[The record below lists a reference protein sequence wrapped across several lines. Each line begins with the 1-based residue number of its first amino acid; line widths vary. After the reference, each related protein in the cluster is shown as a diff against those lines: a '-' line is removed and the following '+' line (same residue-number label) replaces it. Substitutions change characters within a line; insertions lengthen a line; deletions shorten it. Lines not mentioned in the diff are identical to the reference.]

1 MRSYIQPIIKH
12 SYTDANTSLIINKCS
27 NFTSHEI
34 NKECVKLLYKNQD
47 NKYII
52 EITKE
57 DRKPV
62 LIVSDVNKKDDNLYT
77 EICKKIEKINLT
89 IENYED
95 IMDII
100 YELNLYINK
109 IKISLN
115 NEEPKIIKKDE
126 TIKLKRNIE
135 QLKHEERTKK
145 KSLPQNGIFTNELF
159 SYESCLEMLGDQ
171 LLKINNE
178 KNFQVDIV
186 NLFRINVK
194 LTNFNI
200 DQNIYIHVLMVI
212 NPEKIMTEA
221 PEIKLTSNIVFKYN
235 LLQSIEKLKP
245 FVNKSNWS
253 IKYSFYDI
261 IVNIY
266 NMVNQFGEIEIVS
279 NNKLESIINDLE
291 YLLSLKT
298 KNISENKLLEVFDIN
313 LLNQQTAISNKS
325 TGSNTNNKSSNYDT
339 NNATAANSTYW
350 KKGTGYGHS
359 SSSTWNID
367 DYVASLKLKRK
378 NINEKMIELL
388 TFINKESNLESYI
401 ETIMNLYK
409 SYLTDDE
416 VDVKIVTDIS
426 NFIAK
431 YHKLTITYLSIIK
444 TIKDFLDDN
453 NISSVHLDIIFNSKQ
468 VILSVINDNLSP
480 YQTKFN
486 KYKFQFCNSKLN
498 NMAFIESETLPSSI
512 NSQQMTKL
520 QKEFKILKNSIILSQ
535 DASIFFMAEKDNINK
550 MKFII
555 SGPKNTPYEYG
566 LFIFGMTI
574 PTNYPSKPPFVRLS
588 NTGGKRFNPNLYDS
602 GKVCLSL
609 LGTWKGD
616 KGESWNSETSTFY
629 QLLISIQSQIL
640 IDEPYFNEPGYEKYI
655 GTLSGNNSSKAYNE
669 NIYQYTI
676 DHAMIDLLTVDNDK
690 IDNYSEFREIINEYF
705 TYHKDNIINTMN
717 LWHNKL
723 SPSRKPAF
731 SQSLGKLINLL
742 K

>member
-1 MRSYIQPIIKH
+1 MQSYIQPILKYGYNDTL
-12 SYTDANTSLIINKCS
+12 SSSIINKCF

-34 NKECVKLLYKNQD
+34 NKDNIKILYKNQN

-52 EITKE
+52 DITKE
-57 DRKPV
+57 DRKPI
-62 LIVSDVNKKDDNLYT
+62 LINSEIQIMNKENDNLYT
-77 EICKKIEKINLT
+77 EICKKIEKMNLT

-95 IMDII
+95 VLDII

-115 NEEPKIIKKDE
+115 KEEPQIVKKDDS
-126 TIKLKRNIE
+126 IKLKRRIE
-135 QLKHEERTKK
+135 QLKYEERAKK
-145 KSLPQNGIFTNELF
+145 KSFSQNGLF
-159 SYESCLEMLGDQ
+159 SFDSCLEMLGDQ

-178 KNFQVDIV
+178 KNFQVDII
-186 NLFRINVK
+186 NLFQINIK

-200 DQNIYIHVLMVI
+200 NQNIYVHILMGI
-212 NPEKIMTEA
+212 NPEKIMTDA
-221 PEIKLTSNIVFKYN
+221 PEIQLTSNIVFKYN

-245 FVNKSNWS
+245 FVNKNTWS

-266 NMVNQFGEIEIVS
+266 NMVNQFGEIEIIS

-298 KNISENKLLEVFDIN
+298 KNISENKLLEIFDSQ
-313 LLNQQTAISNKS
+313 LISQPS
-325 TGSNTNNKSSNYDT
+325 SLTTNNSG
-339 NNATAANSTYW
+339 TYW

-359 SSSTWNID
+359 SSSSWNID
-367 DYVASLKLKRK
+367 DYVNSLKLKRK
-378 NINEKMIELL
+378 NINDKMIELL
-388 TFINKESNLESYI
+388 TILNTESSLEVYI
-401 ETIMNLYK
+401 DTIMNLYK

-416 VDVKIVTDIS
+416 VDNKIVTDIS
-426 NFIAK
+426 HFIAK
-431 YHKLTITYLSIIK
+431 YHKLTIPHLSIIK

-453 NISSVHLDIIFNSKQ
+453 DISSTHLDIIFNNKQ
-468 VILSVINDNLSP
+468 VILPIINDNITP
-480 YQTKFN
+480 YQVKFN
-486 KYKFQFCNSKLN
+486 KYKFQFYNSKFN
-498 NMAFIESETLPSSI
+498 NMAFIESEMLPSSI
-512 NSQQMTKL
+512 NSQQMSKL

-550 MKFII
+550 MRFII

-566 LFIFGMTI
+566 LFIFNMTI
-574 PTNYPSKPPFVRLS
+574 PANYPTRPPFVKLS

-655 GTLSGNNSSKAYNE
+655 GTSTGINNSKGYNE

-676 DHAMIDLLTVDNDK
+676 DHGIIDLLTITNNN
-690 IDNYSEFREIINEYF
+690 DNYPEFREVINEYF
-705 TYHKDNIINTMN
+705 AHHKDDIINTMN
-717 LWHNKL
+717 LWHGKLPSNK
-723 SPSRKPAF
+723 KAQF

>member
-1 MRSYIQPIIKH
+1 MQSYIQPIQYCSFNDALT
-12 SYTDANTSLIINKCS
+12 SYIINKCV
-27 NFTSHEI
+27 NFSSYEI
-34 NKECVKLLYKNQD
+34 NKDNVKLLYKNQN

-57 DRKPV
+57 GKKPI
-62 LIVSDVNKKDDNLYT
+62 LINSDINLDNKNETIDNLYT

-89 IENYED
+89 IENFED
-95 IMDII
+95 VLDII
-100 YELNLYINK
+100 YDLNLYINK
-109 IKISLN
+109 KKIELN
-115 NEEPKIIKKDE
+115 KEEPTIIKDN
-126 TIKLKRNIE
+126 IKLKRTIE
-135 QLKHEERTKK
+135 HLKHEERAKK
-145 KSLPQNGIFTNELF
+145 KSVPQNGIFTF
-159 SYESCLEMLGDQ
+159 DSCLEMLGDQ

-178 KNFQVDIV
+178 KNFQVDII
-186 NLFRINVK
+186 NLFQINIK
-194 LTNFNI
+194 LTNFKFNNPEMI
-200 DQNIYIHVLMVI
+200 KNNKNIYIHILMVI

-221 PEIKLTSNIVFKYN
+221 PEIQLTSNIVFKYN

-245 FVNKSNWS
+245 FVNKNTWS

-266 NMVNQFGEIEIVS
+266 NMVNQIGEIETINS

-298 KNISENKLLEVFDIN
+298 KNISENKLLEIFDKQLLSQPLIN
-313 LLNQQTAISNKS
+313 QSFNS
-325 TGSNTNNKSSNYDT
+325 TN
-339 NNATAANSTYW
+339 NSTYW

-367 DYVASLKLKRK
+367 DYVNSLKLKRK
-378 NINEKMIELL
+378 NINDKMIELL
-388 TFINKESNLESYI
+388 TILNSESNFEVYI
-401 ETIMNLYK
+401 DTIMNLYK

-416 VDVKIVTDIS
+416 VDNKIVLDIS
-426 NFIAK
+426 HFIAK
-431 YHKLTITYLSIIK
+431 YHKLTIPHLSIIK

-453 NISSVHLDIIFNSKQ
+453 NISSSHMDIIFNNKQ
-468 VILSVINDNLSP
+468 IILPIISDNLTP

-486 KYKFQFCNSKLN
+486 KYKFQFYNSKFN
-498 NMAFIESETLPSSI
+498 NMSFIENENIPSALS
-512 NSQQMTKL
+512 NQQMSKL

-535 DASIFFMAEKDNINK
+535 DASIFFMVEKDNIHK
-550 MKFII
+550 MRFII

-566 LFIFGMTI
+566 LFIFNMTI
-574 PTNYPSKPPFVRLS
+574 PVNYPTRPPFVKLF

-655 GTLSGNNSSKAYNE
+655 GTPTGINNSKAYND
-669 NIYQYTI
+669 NLYQYTI
-676 DHAMIDLLTVDNDK
+676 DHAMIDLLSN
-690 IDNYSEFREIINEYF
+690 NNESLLEFKEVINEYF

-717 LWHNKL
+717 IWLERLPQNKKSSFSNSLNKL
-723 SPSRKPAF
+723 KV
-731 SQSLGKLINLL
+731 LL
-742 K
+742 KF

>member
-1 MRSYIQPIIKH
+1 MQSFIQPILNH
-12 SYTDANTSLIINKCS
+12 SYTDANTSHIINKCS

-34 NKECVKLLYKNQD
+34 NKEYVKLLYKNQD
-47 NKYII
+47 NKYVI

-57 DRKPV
+57 DRKPI

-77 EICKKIEKINLT
+77 EICRKIEKINLT

-145 KSLPQNGIFTNELF
+145 KSIAQNELF
-159 SYESCLEMLGDQ
+159 SNGIFSYDSCLEMLGDQ

-178 KNFQVDIV
+178 KNFQIDIV
-186 NLFRINVK
+186 NLFRINIK

-200 DQNIYIHVLMVI
+200 SNDIYIHVLMII

-245 FVNKSNWS
+245 FVNKNNWS

-266 NMVNQFGEIEIVS
+266 NMVNQFGEIEIIS

-298 KNISENKLLEVFDIN
+298 KNISENKLLEVFDIH
-313 LLNQQTAISNKS
+313 LLNQQTTI
-325 TGSNTNNKSSNYDT
+325 TNNSSTD
-339 NNATAANSTYW
+339 ANSTYW

-388 TFINKESNLESYI
+388 TFIKTESNLESYI

-426 NFIAK
+426 HFITK
-431 YHKLTITYLSIIK
+431 YHKLTIPYLSIIK

-453 NISSVHLDIIFNSKQ
+453 NISSVHLDIIFNNKQ
-468 VILSVINDNLSP
+468 VILSVMNDNLSP
-480 YQTKFN
+480 YQIKFN

-550 MKFII
+550 MRFII

-655 GTLSGNNSSKAYNE
+655 GTTSGINSSKAYNE

-676 DHAMIDLLTVDNDK
+676 DHAMIDLLTVTNNDNNPDKVK

-723 SPSRKPAF
+723 SPSKKPAF

>member
-1 MRSYIQPIIKH
+1 MRSYIQSI
-12 SYTDANTSLIINKCS
+12 ANHHYNDGITSHIINKCS
-27 NFTSHEI
+27 NFSSHEI
-34 NKECVKLLYKNQD
+34 NKDNVKLLYNNQE

-57 DRKPV
+57 DRKPI
-62 LIVSDVNKKDDNLYT
+62 LIVADINKKDDNLYT

-95 IMDII
+95 ILDII

-109 IKISLN
+109 IKISLKQETQTIN
-115 NEEPKIIKKDE
+115 KKDD
-126 TIKLKRNIE
+126 TIKLKRTIE
-135 QLKHEERTKK
+135 QLKHDERSKK
-145 KSLPQNGIFTNELF
+145 KIVSQSGLF
-159 SYESCLEMLGDQ
+159 SYDSCLEMLGDQ

-178 KNFQVDIV
+178 KNYQVDVV

-194 LTNFNI
+194 LSNFVINN
-200 DQNIYIHVLMVI
+200 DIYIHVLMII

-245 FVNKSNWS
+245 FVNKSTWS

-266 NMVNQFGEIEIVS
+266 NMVNQFGEIEIIS

-298 KNISENKLLEVFDIN
+298 KNISENKLLEVFDSQ
-313 LLNQQTAISNKS
+313 LLCQPSSTNTTKGISV
-325 TGSNTNNKSSNYDT
+325 DT
-339 NNATAANSTYW
+339 NSTYW

-378 NINEKMIELL
+378 NINEKMVELL
-388 TFINKESNLESYI
+388 TLLNTESNLESYI

-416 VDVKIVTDIS
+416 VDVKIVSDIS
-426 NFIAK
+426 HFIAK
-431 YHKLTITYLSIIK
+431 YHKLTIPFLSIIK
-444 TIKDFLDDN
+444 IIKDFLEDN
-453 NISSVHLDIIFNSKQ
+453 NISSVHLDIIFNNKQ
-468 VILSVINDNLSP
+468 IILPIINDNLSP

-486 KYKFQFCNSKLN
+486 KYKFQFYNSKFN
-498 NMAFIESETLPSSI
+498 NMAFIESELLPSSI
-512 NSQQMTKL
+512 NSQQMVKL

-550 MKFII
+550 MRFII

-566 LFIFGMTI
+566 LFIFNMTI
-574 PTNYPSKPPFVRLS
+574 PSNYPSRPPFVKLS

-655 GTLSGNNSSKAYNE
+655 GTPTGNNSSKAYND

-676 DHAMIDLLTVDNDK
+676 DHAMIDLLTVDKN
-690 IDNYSEFREIINEYF
+690 DNYPEFREIINEYF
-705 TYHKDNIINTMN
+705 AFHKDDIINTMN
-717 LWHNKL
+717 LWLGKLPANK
-723 SPSRKPAF
+723 KAQF

>member
-1 MRSYIQPIIKH
+1 MLSHLQPHKICGFSDDI
-12 SYTDANTSLIINKCS
+12 TSQLINKYT
-27 NFTSHEI
+27 NFSSHEI
-34 NKECVKLLYKNQD
+34 NKESIKLLYKNQV
-47 NKYII
+47 NKYTF
-52 EITKE
+52 EIMKE
-57 DRKPV
+57 ERKPV
-62 LIVSDVNKKDDNLYT
+62 LIVSDMQIKNKENDNLYI

-89 IENYED
+89 VENYED
-95 IMDII
+95 ILDII
-100 YELNLYINK
+100 CELNLYINK

-115 NEEPKIIKKDE
+115 KEEPQVIKKDD
-126 TIKLKRNIE
+126 TIKLKRKIE
-135 QLKHEERTKK
+135 ELKHEERSKK
-145 KSLPQNGIFTNELF
+145 KFVPQSGLF
-159 SYESCLEMLGDQ
+159 SYDSCLEMLGDQ

-178 KNFQVDIV
+178 KNYQVDV
-186 NLFRINVK
+186 NNLFRINVK
-194 LTNFNI
+194 LTNFKIN
-200 DQNIYIHVLMVI
+200 NEIYIHVLMVI

-245 FVNKSNWS
+245 FVNKNTWS

-266 NMVNQFGEIEIVS
+266 NMVNQFGEIEIIS

-298 KNISENKLLEVFDIN
+298 KNISENKLLEVFDSQLLCPSPNANTDKNGANIN
-313 LLNQQTAISNKS
+313 
-325 TGSNTNNKSSNYDT
+325 
-339 NNATAANSTYW
+339 NSTYW

-359 SSSTWNID
+359 SSSSWNID

-388 TFINKESNLESYI
+388 ILLNTESNLESYI

-426 NFIAK
+426 HFIAK
-431 YHKLTITYLSIIK
+431 YHKLTIPYLSIIK
-444 TIKDFLDDN
+444 TIKDFLEDN
-453 NISSVHLDIIFNSKQ
+453 NISSEHLDVIFNNKQ
-468 VILSVINDNLSP
+468 IILPVINDNLTP
-480 YQTKFN
+480 FQTRFN
-486 KYKFQFCNSKLN
+486 KYKFQFYNSKFN
-498 NMAFIESETLPSSI
+498 NMAFIESEALPSAI
-512 NSQQMTKL
+512 NSQQMAKL

-550 MKFII
+550 MRFII

-566 LFIFGMTI
+566 LFIFNMTI
-574 PTNYPSKPPFVRLS
+574 PMNYPSRPPFVKLS

-655 GTLSGNNSSKAYNE
+655 GTSTGNNSSKAYNE

-676 DHAMIDLLTVDNDK
+676 DHAMIDLLNVSN
-690 IDNYSEFREIINEYF
+690 DNYPEFREVINEYF
-705 TYHKDNIINTMN
+705 AYHKKNIINTMN
-717 LWHNKL
+717 LWLAKL
-723 SPSRKPAF
+723 SSNKKAQF
-731 SQSLGKLINLL
+731 SQSLDKLINLL
-742 K
+742 NKL

>member
-1 MRSYIQPIIKH
+1 M
-12 SYTDANTSLIINKCS
+12 NKS
-27 NFTSHEI
+27 N
-34 NKECVKLLYKNQD
+34 N
-47 NKYII
+47 
-52 EITKE
+52 
-57 DRKPV
+57 
-62 LIVSDVNKKDDNLYT
+62 DNLYT
-77 EICKKIEKINLT
+77 ELCKKIEKINLT

-95 IMDII
+95 ILDII

-109 IKISLN
+109 IKINLN
-115 NEEPKIIKKDE
+115 KEEPKIVKKDD
-126 TIKLKRNIE
+126 TIKLKRTIE

-145 KSLPQNGIFTNELF
+145 KSVPQNGLYNGLF
-159 SYESCLEMLGDQ
+159 SYDSCLEMLGDQ

-178 KNFQVDIV
+178 KNFQVDVI

-194 LTNFNI
+194 LTNFTL
-200 DQNIYIHVLMVI
+200 DQNIYIHVLMGI
-212 NPEKIMTEA
+212 NPDKIMTEA
-221 PEIKLTSNIVFKYN
+221 PEIQLTSNIVFKYN

-245 FVNKSNWS
+245 FVNKNTWS

-266 NMVNQFGEIEIVS
+266 NMVNQYGEIEIIT
-279 NNKLESIINDLE
+279 NNILETIINDLE

-298 KNISENKLLEVFDIN
+298 KNISENKLLEVFDSQ
-313 LLNQQTAISNKS
+313 LLCTPSTAIDADN
-325 TGSNTNNKSSNYDT
+325 NTNS
-339 NNATAANSTYW
+339 AGANSIYW

-359 SSSTWNID
+359 SSSSWNID

-378 NINEKMIELL
+378 NINQKMIELL
-388 TFINKESNLESYI
+388 TLLNTESNLETHI
-401 ETIMNLYK
+401 NTIMNLYK

-416 VDVKIVTDIS
+416 VDLKIVTDIS
-426 NFIAK
+426 HFIAK

-453 NISSVHLDIIFNSKQ
+453 NISSEHLDIIFNSKQ
-468 VILSVINDNLSP
+468 VILSVMNDNLSP

-550 MKFII
+550 MRFII

-655 GTLSGNNSSKAYNE
+655 GTPSGINSSKGYNE

-676 DHAMIDLLTVDNDK
+676 DHAMIDLLTVTNNDNNPDKVK

-705 TYHKDNIINTMN
+705 TYHKDDIINTMN

-723 SPSRKPAF
+723 SPSKKPAF

>member
-1 MRSYIQPIIKH
+1 MLSHLHNNEKYKYSDVI
-12 SYTDANTSLIINKCS
+12 TSNIINRCT
-27 NFTSHEI
+27 NFISHEI
-34 NKECVKLLYKNQD
+34 NKENIKLLYKNQD

-57 DRKPV
+57 DKKPI
-62 LIVSDVNKKDDNLYT
+62 LITSDINKIKCDNLYT

-95 IMDII
+95 VLDII
-100 YELNLYINK
+100 YEMNLYINK
-109 IKISLN
+109 IKLSLN
-115 NEEPKIIKKDE
+115 KDEVEIIKKDE
-126 TIKLKRNIE
+126 NIKLKRNIE
-135 QLKHEERTKK
+135 NLKHEERSKK
-145 KSLPQNGIFTNELF
+145 KSMIQHGIFSF
-159 SYESCLEMLGDQ
+159 DSCLEMLGDQ

-178 KNFQVDIV
+178 KNFQVDII
-186 NLFRINVK
+186 NLFRINIK
-194 LTNFNI
+194 LTNFNLNK
-200 DQNIYIHVLMVI
+200 DIYIHVLMVI

-245 FVNKSNWS
+245 FVNKNTWS

-266 NMVNQFGEIEIVS
+266 NMVNQFGEIEITY
-279 NNKLESIINDLE
+279 NNKLDSIINDLE

-298 KNISENKLLEVFDIN
+298 KNISENKLLEIFDIQ
-313 LLNQQTAISNKS
+313 LLNQQTA
-325 TGSNTNNKSSNYDT
+325 TTNKSSLDS
-339 NNATAANSTYW
+339 NSTYW

-367 DYVASLKLKRK
+367 DYVNSLKLKRK

-388 TFINKESNLESYI
+388 TILNTESNIETYV
-401 ETIMNLYK
+401 ETIMSLYK

-416 VDVKIVTDIS
+416 VDTKIVTDIS
-426 NFIAK
+426 YFISK
-431 YHKLTITYLSIIK
+431 NHKLTIPFLEIIK
-444 TIKDFLDDN
+444 TIKDFLEDN
-453 NISSVHLDIIFNSKQ
+453 NISTEHLDIIFKNKQ
-468 VILSVINDNLSP
+468 VILPVINDNLTP
-480 YQTKFN
+480 YQVKFN
-486 KYKFQFCNSKLN
+486 KYKFQLYNSKFN
-498 NMAFIESETLPSSI
+498 NMAFIESEALPSTI

-520 QKEFKILKNSIILSQ
+520 QKEFKILKNSIVLSQ

-550 MKFII
+550 MRFII

-566 LFIFGMTI
+566 LFIFNMTI
-574 PTNYPSKPPFVRLS
+574 PINYPSRPPFVKLS

-655 GTLSGNNSSKAYNE
+655 GTPIGINSSKGYNE
-669 NIYQYTI
+669 NLYQYTI
-676 DHAMIDLLTVDNDK
+676 DHAINDLLTVGNN
-690 IDNYSEFREIINEYF
+690 DNYPEFREIINEYF

-717 LWHNKL
+717 LWHGKLPSNK
-723 SPSRKPAF
+723 KAQF
-731 SQSLGKLINLL
+731 SQSLGKLINLINKL
-742 K
+742 

>member
-1 MRSYIQPIIKH
+1 MQSYIQPIVNH
-12 SYTDANTSLIINKCS
+12 SYYDGLTSLIINKCN
-27 NFTSHEI
+27 NFSSHEI
-34 NKECVKLLYKNQD
+34 NKENIKLLYKNQD

-57 DRKPV
+57 DRKPI
-62 LIVSDVNKKDDNLYT
+62 LIVSDINKFNNDNLYK

-95 IMDII
+95 ILDII
-100 YELNLYINK
+100 YELHLYINK
-109 IKISLN
+109 IKLVIN
-115 NEEPKIIKKDE
+115 KEETQMVKKDDN
-126 TIKLKRNIE
+126 IKLKRKID
-135 QLKHEERTKK
+135 QLKHEERAKK
-145 KSLPQNGIFTNELF
+145 KLVPLNGLF
-159 SYESCLEMLGDQ
+159 SYDSCLEMLGDQ

-178 KNFQVDIV
+178 KNFNVDII
-186 NLFRINVK
+186 NLFHINIK

-200 DQNIYIHVLMVI
+200 NDKIYIHVLMII

-266 NMVNQFGEIEIVS
+266 NMVNQFGEIEIIS
-279 NNKLESIINDLE
+279 NNKLESIIIDLE

-298 KNISENKLLEVFDIN
+298 KNISENKLLEIFDIH
-313 LLNQQTAISNKS
+313 LLNQQTAVS
-325 TGSNTNNKSSNYDT
+325 NKSSNSDT
-339 NNATAANSTYW
+339 NNSTNANSTYW

-359 SSSTWNID
+359 LSSTWNID

-388 TFINKESNLESYI
+388 TILNTESNLESYI
-401 ETIMNLYK
+401 ESIMNLIK

-426 NFIAK
+426 HFISK
-431 YHKLTITYLSIIK
+431 YHKLTIPYLTTIK
-444 TIKDFLDDN
+444 TIKDFLEDN
-453 NISSVHLDIIFNSKQ
+453 NISIDHLDIIFNNKQ
-468 VILSVINDNLSP
+468 VILPIINNNLTP

-486 KYKFQFCNSKLN
+486 KYKFQFYNSKFN
-498 NMAFIESETLPSSI
+498 NMAFIESEVLPTSI
-512 NSQQMTKL
+512 NSQQMSKL

-550 MKFII
+550 MRFII

-566 LFIFGMTI
+566 LFIFNMTI
-574 PTNYPSKPPFVRLS
+574 PMNYPSKPPFVRLS

-655 GTLSGNNSSKAYNE
+655 GTPSGINSSKGYNE

-676 DHAMIDLLTVDNDK
+676 DHAMIDLLTVGNN
-690 IDNYSEFREIINEYF
+690 DNYPEFREIINEYF
-705 TYHKDNIINTMN
+705 TYHKNDIINTMN
-717 LWHNKL
+717 LWHGKL
-723 SPSRKPAF
+723 SSNKKSQF

-742 K
+742 QDK

>member
-1 MRSYIQPIIKH
+1 MRSYIQPIAKQC
-12 SYTDANTSLIINKCS
+12 YTDTNTSQIINKCS

-34 NKECVKLLYKNQD
+34 NKDNVKLLYNNQE

-57 DRKPV
+57 DRKPI
-62 LIVSDVNKKDDNLYT
+62 LIVSDVNKKNDNLYT

-95 IMDII
+95 ILDII

-109 IKISLN
+109 MKISLKQETQTFN
-115 NEEPKIIKKDE
+115 KKDDIIKF
-126 TIKLKRNIE
+126 KRKIE
-135 QLKHEERTKK
+135 ELKHEERKKK
-145 KSLPQNGIFTNELF
+145 KSVPQNGIF
-159 SYESCLEMLGDQ
+159 SYDSCLEMLGDQ

-194 LTNFNI
+194 LTNLNI
-200 DQNIYIHVLMVI
+200 NNDIYIHVLMVI

-245 FVNKSNWS
+245 FVNKNNWS

-266 NMVNQFGEIEIVS
+266 NMINQFGEIEIVS

-291 YLLSLKT
+291 YLLSIKT
-298 KNISENKLLEVFDIN
+298 KNIAENKLLEVFDIH
-313 LLNQQTAISNKS
+313 LLNQQTATNKS
-325 TGSNTNNKSSNYDT
+325 NTD
-339 NNATAANSTYW
+339 ANSTYW

-378 NINEKMIELL
+378 NINEKMVELL
-388 TFINKESNLESYI
+388 TILKTESNIEKYI
-401 ETIMNLYK
+401 ETIMGLYK
-409 SYLTDDE
+409 TYLSDDE

-426 NFIAK
+426 YFISK
-431 YHKLTITYLSIIK
+431 NHKSTIPFLGIIK

-453 NISSVHLDIIFNSKQ
+453 DINTVHLDIIFNNKQ
-468 VILSVINDNLSP
+468 VILPIINDNLTP

-486 KYKFQFCNSKLN
+486 KYKFQFNNSKFN
-498 NMAFIESETLPSSI
+498 NMTFIESDTLPSSI
-512 NSQQMTKL
+512 NSQQMAKL

-550 MKFII
+550 MRFII

-566 LFIFGMTI
+566 LFIFNMTI
-574 PTNYPSKPPFVRLS
+574 PSNYPIKPPFVKLS
-588 NTGGKRFNPNLYDS
+588 NTGGKRFNPNFYDS
-602 GKVCLSL
+602 GRVCLSL

-629 QLLISIQSQIL
+629 QLLISIQSQIM

-655 GTLSGNNSSKAYNE
+655 GTPIGNNSSKVYNE

-676 DHAMIDLLTVDNDK
+676 DHAMIDLLTVDKN
-690 IDNYSEFREIINEYF
+690 DNYPEFREIINEYF
-705 TYHKDNIINTMN
+705 AYHKDNIINTMN
-717 LWHNKL
+717 LWLAKL
-723 SPSRKPAF
+723 SSNKKAQF

>member
-1 MRSYIQPIIKH
+1 
-12 SYTDANTSLIINKCS
+12 
-27 NFTSHEI
+27 
-34 NKECVKLLYKNQD
+34 
-47 NKYII
+47 
-52 EITKE
+52 
-57 DRKPV
+57 
-62 LIVSDVNKKDDNLYT
+62 
-77 EICKKIEKINLT
+77 
-89 IENYED
+89 
-95 IMDII
+95 
-100 YELNLYINK
+100 
-109 IKISLN
+109 
-115 NEEPKIIKKDE
+115 
-126 TIKLKRNIE
+126 
-135 QLKHEERTKK
+135 
-145 KSLPQNGIFTNELF
+145 
-159 SYESCLEMLGDQ
+159 
-171 LLKINNE
+171 
-178 KNFQVDIV
+178 
-186 NLFRINVK
+186 
-194 LTNFNI
+194 
-200 DQNIYIHVLMVI
+200 MVI

-245 FVNKSNWS
+245 FVNKNTWS

-266 NMVNQFGEIEIVS
+266 NMVNQFGEIEIIS

-298 KNISENKLLEVFDIN
+298 KNISENKLLEVFDSQLLCPSPNANTDKNGANIN
-313 LLNQQTAISNKS
+313 
-325 TGSNTNNKSSNYDT
+325 
-339 NNATAANSTYW
+339 NSTYW

-359 SSSTWNID
+359 SSSSWNID

-388 TFINKESNLESYI
+388 ILLNTESNLESYI

-426 NFIAK
+426 HFIAK
-431 YHKLTITYLSIIK
+431 YHKLTIPYLSIIK
-444 TIKDFLDDN
+444 TIKDFLEDN
-453 NISSVHLDIIFNSKQ
+453 NISSEHLDVIFNNKQ
-468 VILSVINDNLSP
+468 IILPVINDNLTP
-480 YQTKFN
+480 FQTRFN
-486 KYKFQFCNSKLN
+486 KYKFQFYNSKFN
-498 NMAFIESETLPSSI
+498 NMAFIESEALPSAI
-512 NSQQMTKL
+512 NSQQMAKL

-550 MKFII
+550 MRFII

-566 LFIFGMTI
+566 LFIFNMTI
-574 PTNYPSKPPFVRLS
+574 PMNYPSRPPFVKLS

-655 GTLSGNNSSKAYNE
+655 GTSTGNNSSKAYNE

-676 DHAMIDLLTVDNDK
+676 DHAMIDLLNVSNE
-690 IDNYSEFREIINEYF
+690 NYPEFREVINEYF
-705 TYHKDNIINTMN
+705 AYHKKNIINTMN
-717 LWHNKL
+717 LWLAKL
-723 SPSRKPAF
+723 SSNKKAQF
-731 SQSLGKLINLL
+731 SQSLDKLINLL
-742 K
+742 NKL

>member
-1 MRSYIQPIIKH
+1 MQSYIQPTIKH
-12 SYTDANTSLIINKCS
+12 GFNDAISSCIISKCI

-34 NKECVKLLYKNQD
+34 SKDNIKLLYKNQV

-57 DRKPV
+57 DRRP
-62 LIVSDVNKKDDNLYT
+62 IFIISDINKLNNDNLYM

-95 IMDII
+95 ILDII

-115 NEEPKIIKKDE
+115 KEEPKIVKKDD
-126 TIKLKRNIE
+126 TIKLKRTIE
-135 QLKHEERTKK
+135 QLKHEERSKK
-145 KSLPQNGIFTNELF
+145 KSVPQHGLYNGLCNELF
-159 SYESCLEMLGDQ
+159 SYDSCLEMLGDQ

-178 KNFQVDIV
+178 KNFQVDIST
-186 NLFRINVK
+186 LFQINIK
-194 LTNFNI
+194 LTNFDI
-200 DQNIYIHVLMVI
+200 DNKIYIHVLMGI

-221 PEIKLTSNIVFKYN
+221 PEIQLTSNIVFKYN

-245 FVNKSNWS
+245 FVNKNTWS

-266 NMVNQFGEIEIVS
+266 NMVNQIGEIEIIS
-279 NNKLESIINDLE
+279 NNKLETIINDLE

-298 KNISENKLLEVFDIN
+298 KNISENKLLEIFDKQ
-313 LLNQQTAISNKS
+313 LLSQPLNQTLNNQSSGS
-325 TGSNTNNKSSNYDT
+325 TIT
-339 NNATAANSTYW
+339 NSTYW

-359 SSSTWNID
+359 SSSSWNID
-367 DYVASLKLKRK
+367 DYVNSLKLKRK
-378 NINEKMIELL
+378 NINDKMIELL
-388 TFINKESNLESYI
+388 TILNTEPKLELYI
-401 ETIMNLYK
+401 DTIMNLYK

-416 VDVKIVTDIS
+416 VDNKIVIDIS
-426 NFIAK
+426 HFIAK
-431 YHKLTITYLSIIK
+431 YYKLIIPHLSIIK
-444 TIKDFLDDN
+444 IIKDFLDDN
-453 NISSVHLDIIFNSKQ
+453 DISSSHLDIIFNNKQ
-468 VILSVINDNLSP
+468 VILPIINNNLTP
-480 YQTKFN
+480 YQIEFN
-486 KYKFQFCNSKLN
+486 KYKFQFYNSKFN
-498 NMAFIESETLPSSI
+498 NMVFIESEALPSSI
-512 NSQQMTKL
+512 NSQQMSKL

-550 MKFII
+550 MRFII

-574 PTNYPSKPPFVRLS
+574 PANYPSKPPFVRLS

-655 GTLSGNNSSKAYNE
+655 GTSTGINSSKGYNE
-669 NIYQYTI
+669 NLYQYTI
-676 DHAMIDLLTVDNDK
+676 DHAMIDLLSVGNN
-690 IDNYSEFREIINEYF
+690 DNYSEFRGIINEYF

-717 LWHNKL
+717 LWLQKLPLNK
-723 SPSRKPAF
+723 KTAF
-731 SQSLGKLINLL
+731 SQSLGKLINIL

>member
-1 MRSYIQPIIKH
+1 MWSYIQSLNNYGFNDAITSCIIK
-12 SYTDANTSLIINKCS
+12 KCE

-34 NKECVKLLYKNQD
+34 AKDMVKLLYKNQI

-57 DRKPV
+57 DRKP
-62 LIVSDVNKKDDNLYT
+62 LFIVSDINKLNNDNLYT
-77 EICKKIEKINLT
+77 ELCKKIEKINLT

-95 IMDII
+95 VLDII

-115 NEEPKIIKKDE
+115 KEEPKINKKDD
-126 TIKLKRNIE
+126 TIKLKRTIE
-135 QLKHEERTKK
+135 QLKHEERSKK
-145 KSLPQNGIFTNELF
+145 KSIQQNNISNQLF
-159 SYESCLEMLGDQ
+159 SYDSCLEMLGDQ

-178 KNFQVDIV
+178 KNFQVDV
-186 NLFRINVK
+186 ANLFCINVK
-194 LTNFNI
+194 LTNFTL
-200 DQNIYIHVLMVI
+200 DQNIYIHVLMKI
-212 NPEKIMTEA
+212 NPDKIITEA
-221 PEIKLTSNIVFKYN
+221 PEIQLTSNIVFKYN

-245 FVNKSNWS
+245 FVNKNTWS

-266 NMVNQFGEIEIVS
+266 NMVNQYGEIEIIT
-279 NNKLESIINDLE
+279 NNILQTIINDLE

-298 KNISENKLLEVFDIN
+298 KNISENKLLEVFDSQ
-313 LLNQQTAISNKS
+313 LLCQPSSA
-325 TGSNTNNKSSNYDT
+325 NTI
-339 NNATAANSTYW
+339 NNADKNGTDANSTYW

-359 SSSTWNID
+359 SSSSWNID

-378 NINEKMIELL
+378 NINQKMIELL
-388 TFINKESNLESYI
+388 KLLNTESNLETYI
-401 ETIMNLYK
+401 NTIMNLYK

-426 NFIAK
+426 HFIAK
-431 YHKLTITYLSIIK
+431 YHKLTIPYLSIIK

-453 NISSVHLDIIFNSKQ
+453 EISSAHLDIIFNNKQ
-468 VILSVINDNLSP
+468 VILPVINDNLTP
-480 YQTKFN
+480 YQVKFN
-486 KYKFQFCNSKLN
+486 KYKFQFYNSKFN
-498 NMAFIESETLPSSI
+498 NMAFIESELLPSSI
-512 NSQQMTKL
+512 NSQQMAKL

-550 MKFII
+550 MRFII

-566 LFIFGMTI
+566 LFIFNMTI
-574 PTNYPSKPPFVRLS
+574 PSNYPSRPPFVKLS

-655 GTLSGNNSSKAYNE
+655 GTLSGINSSKGYNE

-676 DHAMIDLLTVDNDK
+676 DHAMNDLLTVGNN
-690 IDNYSEFREIINEYF
+690 DNYPEFRDVINEYF
-705 TYHKDNIINTMN
+705 THHKDDIINTMN
-717 LWHNKL
+717 LWHGKLPLNK
-723 SPSRKPAF
+723 KPAF

>member
-1 MRSYIQPIIKH
+1 MLSHLQPYQK
-12 SYTDANTSLIINKCS
+12 YGFNDTLTSNIINKCV
-27 NFTSHEI
+27 NFTSYEI
-34 NKECVKLLYKNQD
+34 NKENVKLLYKNQV

-57 DRKPV
+57 DRKPI
-62 LIVSDVNKKDDNLYT
+62 LINCEKHIINKENENLYT

-95 IMDII
+95 ILDII
-100 YELNLYINK
+100 YDLNLYINK
-109 IKISLN
+109 IKTNLN
-115 NEEPKIIKKDE
+115 KEELQIDKKDD
-126 TIKLKRNIE
+126 TIKLKRKIE
-135 QLKHEERTKK
+135 QLKHEERYKK
-145 KSLPQNGIFTNELF
+145 KLVPQNGLF
-159 SYESCLEMLGDQ
+159 SYNSCLEMLGDQ

-178 KNFQVDIV
+178 KNFQIDIIS
-186 NLFRINVK
+186 LFQINVK

-200 DQNIYIHVLMVI
+200 DQNIYIHVLMKI
-212 NPEKIMTEA
+212 NPEKIMTES
-221 PEIKLTSNIVFKYN
+221 PEIQLTSNIVFKYN

-245 FVNKSNWS
+245 FVNKNTWS

-266 NMVNQFGEIEIVS
+266 NMVNQIGEIEIIT

-298 KNISENKLLEVFDIN
+298 KNIAENKLLEIFDKQLIN
-313 LLNQQTAISNKS
+313 QPLISNTS
-325 TGSNTNNKSSNYDT
+325 TT
-339 NNATAANSTYW
+339 NSTYW

-359 SSSTWNID
+359 SSSAWNID
-367 DYVASLKLKRK
+367 DYVNSLKLKRK

-388 TFINKESNLESYI
+388 YILNTEQNFETFINI
-401 ETIMNLYK
+401 IMNLYK
-409 SYLTDDE
+409 TYLTDDE
-416 VDVKIVTDIS
+416 VDVKIVLDIS
-426 NFIAK
+426 HFIEK
-431 YHKLTITYLSIIK
+431 NYKLTIPYLSIIK

-453 NISSVHLDIIFNSKQ
+453 NISSSHLDIIFNNKQ
-468 VILSVINDNLSP
+468 VILPVINDNLTP

-486 KYKFQFCNSKLN
+486 KYKFQFYNSKFN
-498 NMAFIESETLPSSI
+498 NMSFIESEPLPSSI
-512 NSQQMTKL
+512 NSQQMAKL

-550 MKFII
+550 MRFII

-566 LFIFGMTI
+566 LFIFNMTI
-574 PTNYPSKPPFVRLS
+574 PVNYPTKPPFVRLS
-588 NTGGKRFNPNLYDS
+588 NTGGKRFNPNTYDS

-609 LGTWKGD
+609 IGTWKGD

-655 GTLSGNNSSKAYNE
+655 GTTSGINSSNGYNE

-676 DHAMIDLLTVDNDK
+676 DHAMIDLLSNK
-690 IDNYSEFREIINEYF
+690 DNYPEFREIINEYF

-717 LWHNKL
+717 LWHGKL
-723 SPSRKPAF
+723 SPSKKPAF